1 MNKYI
6 IKLTTSVGV
15 TPTWV
20 KGIHSIPDDI
30 NSATFTIDYTVSQKN
45 AMIFNSLDDLN
56 IVYNFIQSY
65 IRKFHKAYKLEIIE
79 I

>member
-20 KGIHSIPDDI
+20 KGIHSTPDDI
-30 NSATFTIDYTVSQKN
+30 NAATFTIDCTSSQKN

-56 IVYNFIQSY
+56 IVYNFIQGY
-65 IRKFHKAYKLEIIE
+65 IYKFHKAYKLEIIE